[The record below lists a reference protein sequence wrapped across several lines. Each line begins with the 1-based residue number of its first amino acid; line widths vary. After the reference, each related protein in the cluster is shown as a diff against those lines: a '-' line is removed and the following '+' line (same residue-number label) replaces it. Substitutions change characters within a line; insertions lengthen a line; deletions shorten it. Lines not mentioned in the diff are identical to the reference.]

1 MNFLS
6 NIKRF
11 AADKINQASN
21 EGLIPLP
28 SVNNTGYS
36 ALGYLKS
43 LAGNLGKPFAI
54 QSNPET
60 DKFLQNTVN
69 AATKSDGKVTFNQ
82 NIKDK
87 AAYNSLGNDIG
98 NKAFGRYVGDV
109 DAAGNVIVKDDYDTN
124 RSVDWHKDRV
134 LSGKDS
140 QGNNLGLKDR
150 GISAISALH
159 KFLDNRNLTNVRPY
173 GTEVNIGRVNSKLS
187 APSLVASPVVNKP
200 QYTIKAGDTLT
211 TIANNMGVSVS
222 ELAKRNNISNANLI
236 SVGQTIV

>member
-6 NIKRF
+6 NIRRF
-11 AADKINQASN
+11 AADKINQVGN

-36 ALGYLKS
+36 ALGYVKS

-60 DKFLQNTVN
+60 DKFLQNTVD
-69 AATKSDGKVTFNQ
+69 AATKSDGKVIFNQ

-87 AAYNSLGNDIG
+87 DAYNSLGNDIG

-109 DAAGNVIVKDDYDTN
+109 NAAGNVIVKDDYDTN
-124 RSVDWHKDRV
+124 RSVNWHKDRV
-134 LSGKDS
+134 LSGIDN

-150 GISAISALH
+150 SISAISAIH
-159 KFLDNRNLTNVRPY
+159 KFMDNRGLTNARPY
-173 GTEVNIGRVNSKLS
+173 GTEVNIGNVNSKSTTPLLETV
-187 APSLVASPVVNKP
+187 PTTKVP
-200 QYTIKAGDTLT
+200 QYIVKSGDTLNS
-211 TIANNMGVSVS
+211 IANSMGVDVS
-222 ELAKRNNISNANLI
+222 ELAKRNNIANANLI
-236 SVGQTIV
+236 DIGQTIV